1 MTSLAADAPIAG
13 HDAPLPVFDD
23 ERAWRGP
30 AMAAR
35 SDWVHPL
42 DAEDIAELDG
52 AVARAIA
59 AGGDLVAMTAA
70 DVPLPRLAPRLAA
83 IRRALLHGRGVA
95 LLRGWPSA
103 QRTLRQSATAFRGIG
118 AHLGEAVSQNGK
130 GHVLGHV
137 ANLGLDYGDPTTR
150 GYQTTAELNY
160 HVDAGDLVGLLCV
173 RPSRSGGLSKIA
185 SSTTVWNE
193 LVRRRPDLARAL
205 LRPVAF
211 TRWGEVGAGQRRWFA
226 LAPFQPH
233 AGRMIAVMVPSAIRK
248 AQAFEDAPRL
258 GADQVEAI
266 EVVQAIADDPA
277 VRLDMDFRP
286 GDMQFLCNHA
296 TLHSRTAYEDWPE
309 PERRRHLLRLWLASD
324 DGPALP
330 ASITTQFQGRTAGGR
345 PNGINVPGVPL
356 VAPLELV

>member
-137 ANLGLDYGDPTTR
+137 ANLGADYADPTTR
-150 GYQTTAELNY
+150 GYQTAAELRF
-160 HVDAGDLVGLLCV
+160 HTDAGDAVGLLCI
-173 RPSRSGGLSKIA
+173 RGARSGGLSRIA

-193 LVRRRPDLARAL
+193 MVRRRPDLARVL
-205 LRPVAF
+205 LEPF
-211 TRWGEVGAGQRRWFA
+211 FFSRWGEVGSGQKPWFPMP
-226 LAPFQPH
+226 LFQPCG
-233 AGRMIAVMVPSAIRK
+233 GRMIAFFVMSAIEK
-248 AQAFEDAPRL
+248 AQAFPDVPRL
-258 GADQVEAI
+258 TDAQREALSTVN
-266 EVVQAIADDPA
+266 ELAGERAI
-277 VRLDMDFRP
+277 RLDMDFRP
-286 GDMQFLCNHA
+286 GDMQFLCNHSV
-296 TLHSRTAYEDWPE
+296 LHSRTAYEDWPE
-309 PERRRHLLRLWLASD
+309 VERRRHLLRLWVSSAE
-324 DGPALP
+324 GPLLP
-330 ASITTQFQGRTAGGR
+330 ESFTRDFQGRTPTGR
-345 PNGINVPGVPL
+345 PDGIRVPGVPL
-356 VAPLELV
+356 VAPLVPA